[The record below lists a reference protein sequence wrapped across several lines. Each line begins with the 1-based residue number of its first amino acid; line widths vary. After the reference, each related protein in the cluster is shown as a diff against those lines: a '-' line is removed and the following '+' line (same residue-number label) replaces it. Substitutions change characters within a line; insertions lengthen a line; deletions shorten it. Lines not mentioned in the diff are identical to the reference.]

1 MKMEKFTTWALAV
14 SAVLILGSSY
24 LLDGPSEA
32 EIAQRTALD
41 LQDARNQ
48 AARDVGEVRRE
59 HRDLDLQDRV
69 ARGETANHVAGAR

>member
-1 MKMEKFTTWALAV
+1 MIEKYTTWALAL

-69 ARGETANHVAGAR
+69 ARGETASQIAGAR

>member
-1 MKMEKFTTWALAV
+1 MIEKYTTWAFA
-14 SAVLILGSSY
+14 ACAAIILGSSY

-41 LQDARNQ
+41 LQDARTQ
-48 AARDVGEVRRE
+48 AARDVGAVRRE

-69 ARGETANHVAGAR
+69 ARGEAANQVAGAR